1 MGSAQRGVRAGRRPG
16 DAVLAPTRTVIA
28 VLVGLL
34 VVTAILGL
42 ALGRSGALEWTDT
55 LLLRMRAQRVAV
67 AFLCGGATAVTG
79 AVVQTL
85 FRNPLAS
92 PAILGTTSGAI
103 LGAHIALLFSV
114 LVLGGGG
121 VLGIAPEM
129 LIPIGALLGAAASL
143 FILLG
148 VVSLRED
155 PLVLLLTGFALM
167 SLFQGAST
175 FLTVWTQE
183 AWELNRAF
191 ASLMY
196 GDISAAGG
204 RQVLLVGAMTI
215 GGLIPLFMDQSTL
228 DVLLTGE
235 DEART
240 LGVDVSSVRF
250 WLVLWVSVLIAGSVA
265 VGGSVGFVG
274 LIVPHALRPW
284 VGHRHRYLLPAS
296 FLGGGG
302 FLVGCDVL
310 CRVLPIQNGLPLGT
324 LTDIIGAPIFLRLL
338 LKHLRSQATH
348 G

>member
-1 MGSAQRGVRAGRRPG
+1 VVAG
-16 DAVLAPTRTVIA
+16 L
-28 VLVGLL
+28 
-34 VVTAILGL
+34 LGL
-42 ALGRSGALEWTDT
+42 ALGRSGTLDWSDT
-55 LLLRMRAQRVAV
+55 LLLRIRAERVAV
-67 AFLCGGATAVTG
+67 AFLCGGASAVSG

-92 PAILGTTSGAI
+92 PSILGTTSGAI
-103 LGAHIALLFSV
+103 LGAHIALLVSV

-121 VLGIAPEM
+121 ALGVAPEM
-129 LIPIGALLGAAASL
+129 LIPIGALIGGAASL

-175 FLTVWTQE
+175 FLSVWTQE

-191 ASLMY
+191 SALMY

-204 RQVLLVGAMTI
+204 RQVLLAGVMTL
-215 GGLIPLFMDQSTL
+215 GGLIPLFADQGTL

-240 LGVDVSSVRF
+240 LGVDVRSVRF

-265 VGGSVGFVG
+265 VGGSVGFTG

-296 FLGGGG
+296 FIAGGG
-302 FLVGCDVL
+302 FLIACDVL
-310 CRVLPIQNGLPLGT
+310 CRVVPIRNGLPLGT
-324 LTDIIGAPIFLRLL
+324 LTDILGAPVFIWLL
-338 LKHLRSQATH
+338 LKHLRRQVAH